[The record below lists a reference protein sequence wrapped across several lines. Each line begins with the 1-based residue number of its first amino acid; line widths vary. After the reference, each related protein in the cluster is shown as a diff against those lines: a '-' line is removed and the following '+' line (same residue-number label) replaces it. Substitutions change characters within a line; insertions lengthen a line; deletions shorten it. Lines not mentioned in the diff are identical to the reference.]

1 MINKG
6 GDLVEDTTSLV
17 VFAMFIACS
26 IWLLYI
32 TYEPIKRW
40 AWSDVEQNKK
50 THGSGSFKKKQL
62 L

>member
-1 MINKG
+1 M
-6 GDLVEDTTSLV
+6 EDTTSLV
-17 VFAMFIACS
+17 IFATFIVCS
-26 IWLLYI
+26 VLFLYI

-50 THGSGSFKKKQL
+50 THGSGSFKKKHL